1 MDFEIR
7 AKLDRVRAQ
16 MASHNIDTLWLRR
29 VENVAWITGG
39 IDTAVNTASAL
50 APASVVL
57 TQDSQRILT
66 TGIEAPR
73 LALETDLEAFNFEIV
88 ASPWESGITPTP
100 PAAQSLGVDFPFP
113 NAVDLTP
120 DLTSLR
126 FRLLP
131 AEQDRFRSL
140 AVACA
145 DAMQHTIHR
154 VRPGHS
160 EHELAAA
167 LTYEARGRDITP
179 LVTLVAVDDR
189 ISQFRHPLPTGA
201 VLSRCAMLV
210 LGGRRAGLCCSVTR
224 LVHFGPLP
232 ADLRRRM
239 DACAE
244 VNAAMIAASKPGAT
258 LGDVFR
264 VAQQT
269 DARVGFPDEWQL
281 HHQGGIAGYTPREV
295 LAGPDNPTVL
305 EPGMICAWNPSITG
319 TKCEDS
325 ILVGPSP
332 EIVTAMYGWPT
343 RSFTLDGQTIASPVM
358 LE

>member
-1 MDFEIR
+1 MQFESQ
-7 AKLDRVRAQ
+7 AKLDRVRAL
-16 MASHNIDTLWLRR
+16 MDARRIDTLWLRR

-50 APASVVL
+50 GTASVVI
-57 TQDSQRILT
+57 TQDDLQILT
-66 TGIEAPR
+66 TVIEAPR
-73 LALETDLEAFNFEIV
+73 LTLETDLEAVGFEIV
-88 ASPWESGITPTP
+88 AFPWETGVTP
-100 PAAQSLGVDFPFP
+100 PVSRALGVDFPYLS
-113 NAVDLTP
+113 AVDI
-120 DLTSLR
+120 DLTTLR
-126 FRLLP
+126 IHLLP
-131 AEQDRFRSL
+131 AEQDRFRAL
-140 AVACA
+140 GVACA

-167 LTYEARGRDITP
+167 LTYEARGRGITP
-179 LVTLVAVDDR
+179 LVTLVAVDNR
-189 ISQFRHPLPTGA
+189 ISRFRHPLPTRA
-201 VLSRCAMLV
+201 VLDRYAMLV
-210 LGGRRAGLCCSVTR
+210 LGGRRDGLLCSVTR
-224 LVHFGPLP
+224 LVHFGPVP

-244 VNAAMIAASKPGAT
+244 VNAAMIAASQPGAT

-264 VAQQT
+264 IAQET
-269 DARVGFPDEWQL
+269 YARVGFPDEWKL
-281 HHQGGIAGYTPREV
+281 HHQGGIAGYTPREI

-325 ILVGPSP
+325 VLVGQSP

-343 RSFTLDGQTIASPVM
+343 QKFTQAGLTIASPVM
-358 LE
+358 MELE